1 MIRTIIVILA
11 SLILAG
17 CATPDNFKAQ
27 HLNKDNDFDAQQKL
41 SGNLNE
47 YSLASFFYTYTY
59 GGDKISFDSVVRLG
73 KEKLG
78 TSRYMSSSIYFKNR
92 DEKYYFDEKKLINQ
106 GKVYY
111 GYSSLNQEDAN
122 KKSLE
127 YCKIFHQ
134 RQLDFY
140 ISRNIVSPITECEI
154 IFTYDFIKLIKNNN
168 PIEKTNIPV
177 RVPENEYERYLKQ
190 CEQIGF
196 KRNTEKIGECA
207 LKIKDI
213 EAKIQIS
220 NSQISNSQRVAPQSS
235 QQQNTQITQSQNSSA
250 DTLANLVILN
260 EAIKLMNPPKRNFN
274 CQARPFGIYTNV
286 YCN

>member
-1 MIRTIIVILA
+1 MTRTLIIILA
-11 SLILAG
+11 SLMLVG
-17 CATPDNFKAQ
+17 CATSDNFRAR
-27 HLNKDNDFDAQQKL
+27 HLSKDNDFDAQQKL
-41 SGNLNE
+41 SNKLNE
-47 YSLASFFYTYTY
+47 YSSAQFFWSSFY
-59 GGDKISFDSVVRLG
+59 GGDAISFEPVTRVG

-78 TSRYMSSSIYFKNR
+78 ASRYMSASIYFANLN
-92 DEKYYFDEKKLINQ
+92 DKYSFDEKKWIKQ
-106 GKVYY
+106 GIVYY

-134 RQLDFY
+134 RRLDFY

-154 IFTYDFIKLIKNNN
+154 IFTYDFIKLIENNS
-168 PIEKTNIPV
+168 PIKKTTIPV
-177 RVPENEYERYLKQ
+177 RNPENEYERYLKQ

-220 NSQISNSQRVAPQSS
+220 NSQTIASQSS
-235 QQQNTQITQSQNSSA
+235 QQQNTQTTQRQDSSA

-260 EAIKLMNPPKRNFN
+260 ESIKLMNPPKRNFN

>member
-1 MIRTIIVILA
+1 MIRTLFTILLSFLLVGCVI
-11 SLILAG
+11 
-17 CATPDNFKAQ
+17 PDNFKTR

-41 SGNLNE
+41 SSNLNE
-47 YSLASFFYTYTY
+47 YSSASFFYTYTY

-78 TSRYMSSSIYFKNR
+78 TFRYMSSSIYFKNR
-92 DEKYYFDEKKLINQ
+92 DEKYHFDEKKLMNQ
-106 GKVYY
+106 GVVYY

-127 YCKIFHQ
+127 YCKIFYQ

-140 ISRNIVSPITECEI
+140 INRNIVPPITECEI
-154 IFTYDFIKLIKNNN
+154 IFTYDFIKLIKNNK
-168 PIEKTNIPV
+168 PVEKTTIPM

-220 NSQISNSQRVAPQSS
+220 NSQTIASQSS
-235 QQQNTQITQSQNSSA
+235 QQQNTQTAQSQNSSA

-260 EAIKLMNPPKRNFN
+260 ESIKLMNPPKRNFN
-274 CQARPFGIYTNV
+274 CQARPFGIYTNI

>member
-1 MIRTIIVILA
+1 MLV
-11 SLILAG
+11 G
-17 CATPDNFKAQ
+17 CETPNHYRAY
-27 HLNKDNDFDAQQKL
+27 HVEKDDDFDVQQKL
-41 SGNLNE
+41 SNKLNE
-47 YSLASFFYTYTY
+47 YSSAVFNYSAFY
-59 GGDKISFDSVVRLG
+59 GGDAINSQTVTKVGQR
-73 KEKLG
+73 KLG
-78 TSRYMSSSIYFKNR
+78 TSRYMSASIYFANIHQK
-92 DEKYYFDEKKLINQ
+92 KYFDEKKYIGQ
-106 GKVYY
+106 GRVYY

-127 YCKIFHQ
+127 YCKIIHQ

-140 ISRNIVSPITECEI
+140 DSRNIKPIITECEI
-154 IFTYDFIKLIKNNN
+154 IVTYDFVKLIENNN
-168 PIEKTNIPV
+168 PVKKTTTLV
-177 RVPENEYERYLKQ
+177 RNTENEYERYLKQ

-220 NSQISNSQRVAPQSS
+220 NSQTIASQSS
-235 QQQNTQITQSQNSSA
+235 QQQNTQITQNQNSSA
-250 DTLANLVILN
+250 DTLANIVILN
-260 EAIKLMNPPKRNFN
+260 ESLKLMNPPKRNFN

>member
-1 MIRTIIVILA
+1 MTRTLVIIL
-11 SLILAG
+11 SLIVAG
-17 CATPDNFKAQ
+17 CSSSDNFRAR
-27 HLNKDNDFDAQQKL
+27 HLSKDNDFDSQQKL
-41 SGNLNE
+41 SNKLSE
-47 YSLASFFYTYTY
+47 YSSAQFFWSSIY
-59 GGDKISFDSVVRLG
+59 GGDAISFEPVTRVG

-78 TSRYMSSSIYFKNR
+78 TSRYMSASIYFTNLNQK
-92 DEKYYFDEKKLINQ
+92 KYFDEKKWLKEGI
-106 GKVYY
+106 VYY

-127 YCKIFHQ
+127 YCKIFYE
-134 RQLDFY
+134 RRLDFY
-140 ISRNIVSPITECEI
+140 KSKNIEPPITECMI
-154 IFTYDFIKLIKNNN
+154 IFTYDFIKLIENN
-168 PIEKTNIPV
+168 PIKKTTIPA
-177 RVPENEYERYLKQ
+177 RNPENEYERYLKQ

-220 NSQISNSQRVAPQSS
+220 NSQTIASQSS
-235 QQQNTQITQSQNSSA
+235 QQQNTQTTQNQNSSA

-260 EAIKLMNPPKRNFN
+260 ESIKLLNPPKRNFN
-274 CQARPFGIYTNV
+274 CQARPFGIYTNI